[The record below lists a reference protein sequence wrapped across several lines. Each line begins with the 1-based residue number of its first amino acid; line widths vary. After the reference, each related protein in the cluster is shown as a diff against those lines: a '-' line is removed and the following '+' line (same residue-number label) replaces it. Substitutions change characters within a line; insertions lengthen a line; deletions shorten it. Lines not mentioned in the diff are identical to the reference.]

1 LTMATLISL
10 RTSDGHR
17 RRCTARCY
25 CAKGPQCD
33 CICGG
38 MNHGAGPQRAAL
50 NTESLSEEEVVKLQ
64 RQLDQRQ
71 ASRLEKASAQL
82 SLQF

>member
-10 RTSDGHR
+10 RTSDGR
-17 RRCTARCY
+17 RRHCTAKCY

-38 MNHGAGPQRAAL
+38 MNHGAGPQRAAQ
-50 NTESLSEEEVVKLQ
+50 NTATLSEEGISKLQ

>member
-1 LTMATLISL
+1 
-10 RTSDGHR
+10 
-17 RRCTARCY
+17 
-25 CAKGPQCD
+25 
-33 CICGG
+33 

>member
-1 LTMATLISL
+1 
-10 RTSDGHR
+10 
-17 RRCTARCY
+17 
-25 CAKGPQCD
+25 
-33 CICGG
+33 
-38 MNHGAGPQRAAL
+38 MNHGAGPQRAAQ
-50 NTESLSEEEVVKLQ
+50 NTATLSEEGISKLQ

>member
-1 LTMATLISL
+1 MATLI
-10 RTSDGHR
+10 TFQTGDGHKR
-17 RRCTARCY
+17 QCTAKCY

-38 MNHGAGPQRAAL
+38 MNHGAGPQRAAQ
-50 NTESLSEEEVVKLQ
+50 NTTNLSEDWVNQIK

-71 ASRLEKASAQL
+71 ASRLEKATAQL